1 MTIEKYDRSGGYK
14 YVAYDNDGKVLII
27 TSSKIALK
35 TACYSINSSWFQ
47 HSSSYDDQANLGYSV
62 PPETSLTHNKAV

>member
-1 MTIEKYDRSGGYK
+1 MTIKKFDRSGGYK

-35 TACYSINSSWFQ
+35 AAY
-47 HSSSYDDQANLGYSV
+47 YSV
-62 PPETSLTHNKAV
+62 TFQKMVLSN

>member
-1 MTIEKYDRSGGYK
+1 MTIEKYNRSGGYK

-35 TACYSINSSWFQ
+35 AAYCAINSAWLKQCSG
-47 HSSSYDDQANLGYSV
+47 YDD
-62 PPETSLTHNKAV
+62 

>member
-35 TACYSINSSWFQ
+35 AAYCAINS
-47 HSSSYDDQANLGYSV
+47 A
-62 PPETSLTHNKAV
+62 

>member
-27 TSSKIALK
+27 TSSKTALK

-47 HSSSYDDQANLGYSV
+47 HSSSYDDQADLCSSV
-62 PPETSLTHNKAV
+62 PHEWSLTRMKAL

>member
-1 MTIEKYDRSGGYK
+1 MTIEKYNRSGGYK

-35 TACYSINSSWFQ
+35 AANVIKSI
-47 HSSSYDDQANLGYSV
+47 YKV
-62 PPETSLTHNKAV
+62 PPPGTILK

>member
-1 MTIEKYDRSGGYK
+1 MTIEKYNRSGGYK

-35 TACYSINSSWFQ
+35 AACCNNDVDLSQQCSD
-47 HSSSYDDQANLGYSV
+47 YDD
-62 PPETSLTHNKAV
+62 